1 MYDKIIVNKVLF
13 LIFIIRFV
21 MWSFEEYNNNKSFL
35 LWWIKEIFLK
45 KNVNSCMIVNW
56 KIVVIMVGK

>member
-21 MWSFEEYNNNKSFL
+21 MWSFKEYNNNKSIL
-35 LWWIKEIFLK
+35 LWWIKEIFKK
-45 KNVNSCMIVNW
+45 KNFNSCMIVNW